1 MIKVEVLI
9 DNFKDLE
16 NFDKP
21 IKIIRKGKE
30 TTIQRRLLFKGDI
43 YEITKERYDRLSKDG
58 IVCKYKENSKT
69 DIGE

>member
-30 TTIQRRLLFKGDI
+30 TTIQRRLLFNCLQIQRKF
-43 YEITKERYDRLSKDG
+43 
-58 IVCKYKENSKT
+58 
-69 DIGE
+69 